1 MVNTTTSYSDDD
13 AMREAL
19 RKVNSDR
26 TLHEIYGLFYG
37 CMAAPKVADP
47 AQYVAMIFDAA
58 GAADVS
64 EEVSAEVH
72 ANLMSLWSFIARWN
86 PEEEPF
92 YFPETEYPA
101 FAQGLRQRALDN
113 ISMINYFITG
123 LKLGGTE
130 ETDFREDAIDA
141 MHALAE
147 ASTLLQKETETN
159 KTADSKAS
167 AELFDDLEEFMADSF
182 ARVTIGLKDAK
193 AQ

>member
-1 MVNTTTSYSDDD
+1 MVNTPTNYSDDD
-13 AMREAL
+13 ATREAL
-19 RKVNSDR
+19 RKVDSER

-37 CMAAPKVADP
+37 AMAAPKIAEP
-47 AQYVAMIFDAA
+47 SQYVTMIFDVDNAV
-58 GAADVS
+58 DTS

-72 ANLMSLWSFIARWN
+72 ANLMSLWNFIARWN

-101 FAQGLRQRALDN
+101 MAQGFRQRALDN

-130 ETDFREDAIDA
+130 ELDFSEDAIDA

-147 ASTLLQKETETN
+147 ASTLLQKEAEAK
-159 KTADSKAS
+159 KTFDPKAS
-167 AELFDDLEEFMADSF
+167 TELFDDLEEFMADSF
-182 ARVTIGLKDAK
+182 ARVSLGLKDAQ

>member
-1 MVNTTTSYSDDD
+1 MVNTLTNYSDDD
-13 AMREAL
+13 ATRAAL
-19 RKVNSDR
+19 GQVESER
-26 TLHEIYGLFYG
+26 TLHEVYGLFYG
-37 CMAAPKVADP
+37 AMAAPKTADP
-47 AQYVAMIFDAA
+47 AQYVTMIFDDDSAT
-58 GAADVS
+58 DVS
-64 EEVSAEVH
+64 DEASAGVR

-101 FAQGLRQRALDN
+101 TVQGLRQRALDD

-130 ETDFREDAIDA
+130 ETDFSEDAIDA

-147 ASTLLQKETETN
+147 ASTLLQKQAEAK
-159 KTADSKAS
+159 KTPDPKGN
-167 AELFDDLEEFMADSF
+167 AELFEDLEDFMADSF

-193 AQ
+193 VQ

>member
-1 MVNTTTSYSDDD
+1 VVNTPTNYSDDD
-13 AMREAL
+13 ATREAL
-19 RKVNSDR
+19 RKVDSER

-37 CMAAPKVADP
+37 AMAAPKIAEP
-47 AQYVAMIFDAA
+47 SQYVTMIFDVDNAV
-58 GAADVS
+58 DTS

-72 ANLMSLWSFIARWN
+72 ANLMSLWNFIARWN

-101 FAQGLRQRALDN
+101 MAQGFRQRALDN

-130 ETDFREDAIDA
+130 ELDFSEDAIDA

-147 ASTLLQKETETN
+147 ASTLLQKEAEAK
-159 KTADSKAS
+159 KTFDPKAS
-167 AELFDDLEEFMADSF
+167 TELFDDLEEFMADSF
-182 ARVTIGLKDAK
+182 ARVSLGLKDAQ

>member
-1 MVNTTTSYSDDD
+1 MVNTLTNYSDDD
-13 AMREAL
+13 ATREAL
-19 RKVNSDR
+19 RKVDSER

-37 CMAAPKVADP
+37 AMAAPKAADP
-47 AQYVAMIFDAA
+47 AQYVTMIFDIDN
-58 GAADVS
+58 AADAS
-64 EEVSAEVH
+64 EEASAEVH

-92 YFPETEYPA
+92 YFPEMEYPST
-101 FAQGLRQRALDN
+101 AQGFRQRAHDN

-130 ETDFREDAIDA
+130 ETDFPEDAIDA

-147 ASTLLQKETETN
+147 ASTLLQKEAEAK
-159 KTADSKAS
+159 KTFDPKAS

-193 AQ
+193 VQ

>member
-1 MVNTTTSYSDDD
+1 VVNTLANYSDDN
-13 AMREAL
+13 ATREAL
-19 RKVNSDR
+19 RKVESER

-37 CMAAPKVADP
+37 AIAAPKVADP
-47 AQYVAMIFDAA
+47 AQYVTMIFDVDSA
-58 GAADVS
+58 GDAS

-72 ANLMSLWSFIARWN
+72 ANLMSLWNFIARWN

-92 YFPETEYPA
+92 YFPETDYPDT
-101 FAQGLRQRALDN
+101 AQGMRQRAHDN

-130 ETDFREDAIDA
+130 ETDFSEDAIDA

-147 ASTLLQKETETN
+147 ASTLLQKEAEAK
-159 KTADSKAS
+159 KTADPKAS
-167 AELFDDLEEFMADSF
+167 AELQEDLEEFMADSF

-193 AQ
+193 VQ

>member
-1 MVNTTTSYSDDD
+1 MNTLTNYSDDD
-13 AMREAL
+13 ATREAL
-19 RKVNSDR
+19 RKVDSER

-37 CMAAPKVADP
+37 AMAAPKLADP
-47 AQYVAMIFDAA
+47 AQYVTMIFDVDNA
-58 GAADVS
+58 GDVS

-72 ANLMSLWSFIARWN
+72 VNLMSLWSFIARWN

-101 FAQGLRQRALDN
+101 TVQGLRQRALDN

-130 ETDFREDAIDA
+130 ETDFSEDAIDA

-147 ASTLLQKETETN
+147 ASTLLQKESEAK
-159 KTADSKAS
+159 KTADPKAS
-167 AELFDDLEEFMADSF
+167 AELFEDLEEFMADSF

-193 AQ
+193 V